1 MFERFT
7 RDARAAVVST
17 QEVCRDTGADEV
29 RPVHLLLALTQEGS
43 GVRDLLARHGI
54 TTDAVADGLGIAP
67 PARPTPLGD
76 DDAAALRSLG
86 IDLDAIRS
94 AVERQFG
101 EGALDEPSPDADQ
114 GAGTVAAQRD
124 RDEQTSRGRFGR
136 GGHIRFGRGARKVL
150 ELALREAVR
159 SGAREI
165 RTEHIALG
173 LLRVDDEALG
183 LLVRHL
189 GVDRQAVRADLE
201 SHGRRTA

>member
-43 GVRDLLARHGI
+43 GVRDTLARHGI
-54 TTDAVADGLGIAP
+54 TTNAVAEGLGIAP

-101 EGALDEPSPDADQ
+101 EGALDEPSPDADP
-114 GAGTVAAQRD
+114 GAVAAQED
-124 RDEQTSRGRFGR
+124 RDGRAARGRLGL
-136 GGHIRFGRGARKVL
+136 GGHIRFGRGAKKVL
-150 ELALREAVR
+150 ELSLREAVR
-159 SGAREI
+159 NGAREI

-173 LLRVDDEALG
+173 LLRVDDDALG
-183 LLVRHL
+183 LLVRDL